1 MTHNLEHDTMGLLL
15 ALSQT
20 MKTVPLHEVVE
31 LWPRIAHISSDS
43 RPHLLILAAGVG
55 RNDLVEFLLPFA
67 NDEDRHKAFENSAQR
82 KHLNTLKLFIGQVDP
97 NGNDGQALAW
107 AISNKDY
114 PIIDYLLQIVNP
126 HDALVKTQSA
136 WGHTAEWV
144 YVNEYKKSVAC
155 AKKIHQALDGVDG
168 AFRGRKM

>member
-1 MTHNLEHDTMGLLL
+1 MTHNLEQDAMDLLL

-31 LWPRIAHISSDS
+31 MWPRIAHISFES
-43 RPHLLILAAGVG
+43 RPHPLILAAGVG
-55 RNDLVEFLLPFA
+55 RRDLVEFLLPLA

-97 NGNDGQALAW
+97 NGNDGQALQW

-114 PIIDYLLQIVNP
+114 PMIDFLLEIVNP
-126 HDALVKTQSA
+126 SDALAMMKPG
-136 WGHTAEWV
+136 WGNSAEWM
-144 YVNEYKKSVAC
+144 YVNEYTKSVAC
-155 AKKIHQALDGVDG
+155 AKKIHQALDGLDG
-168 AFRGRKM
+168 AVRGRKM